1 MVFVEVVGYCSVQL
15 IIFKL
20 NLFKKMFVND
30 NFNLD
35 NLILVLGHFLFWPYQ
50 NRSTMIEKFFF
61 TEEWLKM
68 FNQY

>member
-15 IIFKL
+15 MIFKL

-35 NLILVLGHFLFWPYQ
+35 NLILVLCHFLFWPYQ
-50 NRSTMIEKFFF
+50 NRSTMIEKFF
-61 TEEWLKM
+61 LLR
-68 FNQY
+68 NG